1 METISKLGI
10 DNDELTC
17 PITYETFHDP
27 VIATDGHVYERE
39 AITKWI
45 LLKGTSPL
53 TRQPLSIEELQPN
66 ADVRCPANQRH
77 NCTVSHNIR
86 PDGRA
91 SPIITQTQTEQVT
104 LVRVLVSSNKPGFKL
119 SVVIFML
126 IFIIVPIVSIII
138 YTATKTTA
146 NSCMYDL

>member
-1 METISKLGI
+1 METVSKLGI

-27 VIATDGHVYERE
+27 VTATDGHVYERE

-53 TRQPLSIEELQPN
+53 TRQPLRVEELQPN

-77 NCTVSHNIR
+77 NCAVSYNIR
-86 PDGRA
+86 SDLVTLPSYGRA
-91 SPIITQTQTEQVT
+91 PPLIA
-104 LVRVLVSSNKPGFKL
+104 VRVPDSSNKPCFKL
-119 SVVIFML
+119 CAVIVML
-126 IFIIVPIVSIII
+126 ILTIVPIVSIII
-138 YTATKTTA
+138 YAATETTA